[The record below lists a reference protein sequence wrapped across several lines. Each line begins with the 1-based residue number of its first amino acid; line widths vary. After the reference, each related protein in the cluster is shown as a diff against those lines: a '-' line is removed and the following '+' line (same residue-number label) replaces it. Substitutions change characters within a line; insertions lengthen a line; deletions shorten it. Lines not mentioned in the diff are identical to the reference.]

1 MDDRET
7 FTMKKSRT
15 IMKTPHMSTGKGD
28 RARTWGDV
36 ADAVA
41 AWGTVAGSLIAV
53 IGGALI
59 VAMT

>member
-1 MDDRET
+1 
-7 FTMKKSRT
+7 
-15 IMKTPHMSTGKGD
+15 MKTPHMSTGKGD